1 MTLAE
6 RTLAFAEQ
14 ATEVQTRKA
23 LGASMLAL
31 VEPLGASNY
40 ACLYL
45 RRERGVVVIDRSLS
59 NVPRQWQ
66 ELYLERGYDADDPVF
81 QGVMRGGS
89 YGYWDELTR
98 GLVLSRPSREV
109 MGAASEHQMRQ
120 GFTKRVA
127 LDSGGIAVMMI
138 AGLELEKDRRTK
150 AALRMAFD
158 VFANEGARML
168 KVAPGGGGGGGG
180 GRGTDGDNEPSR
192 DLSKTQLKVLLMR
205 SEGMSNKQVAQTLGR
220 HEKTVEC
227 HVTEILRRLEARNM
241 IDAIRIATRL
251 KLIL

>member
-1 MTLAE
+1 MTLAD

-14 ATEVQTRKA
+14 AADVQTRKS
-23 LGASMLAL
+23 LGSSLMSL
-31 VEPLGASNY
+31 VEPMGASTY

-45 RRERGVVVIDRSLS
+45 RRERGSVVIDRSLS
-59 NVPRQWQ
+59 NVSRQWQ
-66 ELYLERGYDADDPVF
+66 ELYDAADPVF
-81 QGVMRGGS
+81 QGVVRGGA

-98 GLVLSRPSREV
+98 GMVLNRSMREV
-109 MGAASEHQMRQ
+109 MGAASDHRMRQ
-120 GFTKRVA
+120 GFTKRVT
-127 LDSGGIAVMMI
+127 LDTGGVAVMMI
-138 AGLELEKDRRTK
+138 AGMELEKDRQAR

-168 KVAPGGGGGGGG
+168 KVGPTGAAAEGGEG
-180 GRGTDGDNEPSR
+180 EPSQ

>member
-14 ATEVQTRKA
+14 ATELQTRKS
-23 LGASMLAL
+23 LGASLL
-31 VEPLGASNY
+31 SLIEPLGASTY

-45 RRERGVVVIDRSLS
+45 RRERGMVVIDRLLS

-66 ELYLERGYDADDPVF
+66 ELYLERGYDAADPVF
-81 QGVMRGGS
+81 QGVMRGGT

-98 GLVLSRPSREV
+98 GLVLSRSSREV
-109 MGAASEHQMRQ
+109 MGAASDHQMRQ
-120 GFTKRVA
+120 GFTKRVN
-127 LDSGGIAVMMI
+127 LDTGGIAVMMI
-138 AGLELEKDRRTK
+138 AGLELEKDRPTR
-150 AALRMAFD
+150 AALRMSCD
-158 VFANEGARML
+158 VFANEGSRML
-168 KVAPGGGGGGGG
+168 KVAPGGGPGGEGES
-180 GRGTDGDNEPSR
+180 EPSR
-192 DLSKTQLKVLLMR
+192 DLSRTQLKVLLMR
-205 SEGMSNKQVAQTLGR
+205 SEGMSNRQVAQALGR

-227 HVTEILRRLEARNM
+227 HVTEILRRLDARNM

>member
-1 MTLAE
+1 MTLAD

-14 ATEVQTRKA
+14 AAEVQTRKS
-23 LGASMLAL
+23 LGASLMSLI
-31 VEPLGASNY
+31 EPLGASTY

-45 RRERGVVVIDRSLS
+45 RRAGGEVVIDRSLS
-59 NVPRQWQ
+59 NVSRQWH
-66 ELYLERGYDADDPVF
+66 ELYLERGYDASDPVF
-81 QGVMRGGS
+81 QGVMRGGA

-98 GLVLSRPSREV
+98 GMVLSRPMREV

-120 GFTKRVA
+120 GFTKRVT
-127 LDSGGIAVMMI
+127 LDTGGVAVMMI
-138 AGLELEKDRRTK
+138 AGMDLEKDRQTR
-150 AALRMAFD
+150 AALRMSFD

-168 KVAPGGGGGGGG
+168 KVGPTGGKPDGGE
-180 GRGTDGDNEPSR
+180 GDDPSQH
-192 DLSKTQLKVLLMR
+192 LSKTQLKVLLMR

-241 IDAIRIATRL
+241 IDAIRIATRR

>member
-1 MTLAE
+1 MTLAD

-14 ATEVQTRKA
+14 AAEVQTRKSLA
-23 LGASMLAL
+23 TSLLTLIEPMGAST
-31 VEPLGASNY
+31 Y

-45 RRERGVVVIDRSLS
+45 RRDRGSVIIDRSLS
-59 NVPRQWQ
+59 NVSSQWHK
-66 ELYLERGYDADDPVF
+66 LYLERGYDASDPVF
-81 QGVMRGGS
+81 QGVVRGGA
-89 YGYWDELTR
+89 YGYWDEMMR
-98 GLVLSRPSREV
+98 GIVLSRPMREV
-109 MGAASEHQMRQ
+109 MGAASEHHMRQ

-127 LDSGGIAVMMI
+127 LDNGGVAVMMI
-138 AGLELEKDRRTK
+138 AGMELEKDRQSR

-168 KVAPGGGGGGGG
+168 KVGPAG
-180 GRGTDGDNEPSR
+180 GRPEDADDELAR

-205 SEGMSNKQVAQTLGR
+205 SEGLSNKQVAQAMGR

>member
-1 MTLAE
+1 MTLAD

-14 ATEVQTRKA
+14 AAEVQTRKS
-23 LGASMLAL
+23 LGSSLMSL
-31 VEPLGASNY
+31 VEPLGASTF

-45 RRERGVVVIDRSLS
+45 RRERGAVVIDRSLS
-59 NVPRQWQ
+59 NVSRQWL
-66 ELYLERGYDADDPVF
+66 ELYLERGYDASDPVF
-81 QGVMRGGS
+81 QGVMRGGT

-98 GLVLSRPSREV
+98 GMVLNRQMREV
-109 MGAASEHQMRQ
+109 MGAASEHKMRQ
-120 GFTKRVA
+120 GFTKRVT

-138 AGLELEKDRRTK
+138 AGMDLEKDRQTR

-168 KVAPGGGGGGGG
+168 KVGPGGKSENGEG
-180 GRGTDGDNEPSR
+180 EPSQ

>member
-1 MTLAE
+1 MSLAD
-6 RTLAFAEQ
+6 RTLAFAAQ
-14 ATEVQTRKA
+14 AMELQTRKA
-23 LGASMLAL
+23 LGTSLLGL
-31 VEPLGASNY
+31 VEPLGATTY

-59 NVPRQWQ
+59 NVSRQWL
-66 ELYLERGYDADDPVF
+66 ELYLERGYDASDPVF
-81 QGVMRGGS
+81 QGVMRGGA
-89 YGYWDELTR
+89 YGFWDEMTR
-98 GLVLSRPSREV
+98 GMVLNRTSREV
-109 MGAASEHQMRQ
+109 MGAASDHDMRQ
-120 GFTKRVA
+120 GFTKRVT
-127 LDSGGIAVMMI
+127 LDAGGIAVMMV
-138 AGLELEKDRRTK
+138 AGLELEKDRYTK

-168 KVAPGGGGGGGG
+168 KVAPGGEAVGES
-180 GRGTDGDNEPSR
+180 EPSR
-192 DLSKTQLKVLLMR
+192 DLSKTQLRVLLMR

-241 IDAIRIATRL
+241 IDAIRIATRM